1 MDLTKFQKQIEGS
14 SDKTRPLPPVEK
26 WNPDFCGDINM
37 TVTLDGRWFYEGT
50 PVGRASLVKL
60 FSSVL
65 KREADKY
72 FLVTPVEKVG
82 ITVED
87 TPFLITQ
94 WKELNAERS
103 GDKGS
108 TLVLITQTGDEVIL
122 NSVDQMELRVP
133 PQAIQDKEATA
144 IPYVCV
150 RRNLWA
156 RLHQNVYYQLL
167 EKSKEI
173 TGDGE
178 TCFVVRSAKIDFVI
192 GKVG

>member
-37 TVTLDGRWFYEGT
+37 TVALDGRWFYEGT

-65 KREADKY
+65 KREGDKY

-87 TPFLITQ
+87 TPFVITQ
-94 WKELNAERS
+94 WKEIEADTN
-103 GDKGS
+103 GDKN
-108 TLVLITQTGDEVIL
+108 TALVLITQTGDEVVL

-133 PQAIQDKEATA
+133 PKSIRDKEATA

-173 TGDGE
+173 SGSDE
-178 TCFVVRSAKIDFVI
+178 THFVVHSANTNFII
-192 GKVG
+192 GKVS